1 MRSVLRRVV
10 AGVAVLWGAVTLTFL
25 AVALTGGNQV
35 DSIIGPDAA
44 SVPGLRE
51 QVAAQYGLDRPLI
64 VQYADRLGGLLTGD
78 LGWSYHRGQSV
89 WGLLADQVGPTL
101 ALAATAAVTGVG
113 LAVLTAVATAGR
125 GRAVRRAASAL
136 EALVVALPPFWLGIV
151 LLSVFSFG
159 LRWFPAFGADGPAS
173 LVLPALALGLPI
185 AGVLAQVMRQELE
198 AAGGRPFA
206 LSARAR
212 GLGERQLL
220 LRHTLRHALLPV
232 TTLSA
237 WTIGTLVG
245 GAVLVEQ
252 VFSRPGL
259 GRVLVE
265 AVKHRDTPVVTAVVT
280 LAALVFVVTSALA
293 DLLYP
298 VIDARLRTEDGR

>member
-1 MRSVLRRVV
+1 MLRRVA

-51 QVAAQYGLDRPLI
+51 QVIAQHGLDRPLL

-78 LGWSYHRGQSV
+78 LGWSYQRGRPVSV
-89 WGLLADQVGPTL
+89 LLAGQVGPTL
-101 ALAATAAVTGVG
+101 ALAGTAAVTGLG
-113 LAVLTAVATAGR
+113 LAVLLAVATAGR

-173 LVLPALALGLPI
+173 LVLPALALALPI

-198 AAGGRPFA
+198 VAEGRPFA

-220 LRHTLRHALLPV
+220 VRHTLRHALLPV

>member
-1 MRSVLRRVV
+1 VLRRVA

-51 QVAAQYGLDRPLI
+51 QVAAQYGLDRPLP
-64 VQYADRLGGLLTGD
+64 VQYADRLGDLLTGD
-78 LGWSYHRGQSV
+78 LGRSYQRNQPV

-101 ALAATAAVTGVG
+101 ALAATAAVTGLG
-113 LAVLTAVATAGR
+113 LAVLLAVATAGR
-125 GRAVRRAASAL
+125 GRVVRRAASAL

-173 LVLPALALGLPI
+173 LVLPALALALPI

-198 AAGGRPFA
+198 VAEGRPFA

>member
-1 MRSVLRRVV
+1 MRSVLRRVA

-25 AVALTGGNQV
+25 TVALTGGNQV

-51 QVAAQYGLDRPLI
+51 EVAALYDLDRPL
-64 VQYADRLGGLLTGD
+64 VEQYADRLGSLLTGD
-78 LGWSYHRGQSV
+78 LGLSYQRNQPVSA
-89 WGLLADQVGPTL
+89 LLADQVVPTL
-101 ALAATAAVTGVG
+101 VLAATAAVTGSV
-113 LAVLTAVATAGR
+113 LAVLLTAATAGR
-125 GRAVRRAASAL
+125 GRAVRRAASVL
-136 EALVVALPPFWLGIV
+136 EALIVALPPFWLGIV

-159 LRWFPAFGADGPAS
+159 LRWLPAFGADGPAS
-173 LVLPALALGLPI
+173 LVLPALALALPI
-185 AGVLAQVMRQELE
+185 SGVLAQVMRQELE
-198 AAGGRPFA
+198 VAEGRPFA

-220 LRHTLRHALLPV
+220 VRHTLRHALLPV

-298 VIDARLRTEDGR
+298 LIDARLRTEDGR

>member
-51 QVAAQYGLDRPLI
+51 QVATQYGLDRPLV
-64 VQYADRLGGLLTGD
+64 VQYADRLGDLATGD
-78 LGWSYHRGQSV
+78 LGWSYQRNQPV

-101 ALAATAAVTGVG
+101 VLAATAAVTGLA
-113 LAVLTAVATAGR
+113 LAVLLAVATAGR

-136 EALVVALPPFWLGIV
+136 ESLIVALPPFWLGIV

-173 LVLPALALGLPI
+173 LVLPALALALPI

-198 AAGGRPFA
+198 VAEGRPFA

-298 VIDARLRTEDGR
+298 VIDARLRTEDAR

>member
-1 MRSVLRRVV
+1 MLRRAV

-35 DSIIGPDAA
+35 DSILGPDSAT
-44 SVPGLRE
+44 VPGLRE
-51 QVAAQYGLDRPLI
+51 QVAAQYGLDRPLV
-64 VQYADRLGGLLTGD
+64 VQYLDRLGSLLTGD
-78 LGWSYHRGQSV
+78 LGWSYQRNQPV
-89 WGLLADQVGPTL
+89 TRLLADQVLPTL
-101 ALAATAAVTGVG
+101 TLAASAAVVG
-113 LAVLTAVATAGR
+113 AALAVLLAVATAGR
-125 GRAVRRAASAL
+125 GGLVRRVVSLL

-159 LRWFPAFGADGPAS
+159 LRWFPAFGADGVAG
-173 LVLPALALGLPI
+173 LVLPTVALALPI
-185 AGVLAQVMRQELE
+185 AGVLAQVARQELE
-198 AAGGRPFA
+198 VAEGRPFA

-212 GLGERQLL
+212 GLSERQLL

-237 WTIGTLVG
+237 WAVGALVG

-265 AVKHRDTPVVTAVVT
+265 AVKHRDTPVVTAVVV

-293 DLLYP
+293 DVLYP
-298 VIDARLRTEDGR
+298 VIDARLRTEVR

>member
-35 DSIIGPDAA
+35 DSVIGPDAA

-51 QVAAQYGLDRPLI
+51 QVAAQYGLDRPLV

-78 LGWSYHRGQSV
+78 LGRSYQRGQSV

-113 LAVLTAVATAGR
+113 LAVLLAVATAGR

-136 EALVVALPPFWLGIV
+136 EALIVALPPFWLGIV

-173 LVLPALALGLPI
+173 LVLPALALALPI

-198 AAGGRPFA
+198 VAEGRPFA

-237 WTIGTLVG
+237 WTVGTLVG

-298 VIDARLRTEDGR
+298 VIDARLRTEEGR